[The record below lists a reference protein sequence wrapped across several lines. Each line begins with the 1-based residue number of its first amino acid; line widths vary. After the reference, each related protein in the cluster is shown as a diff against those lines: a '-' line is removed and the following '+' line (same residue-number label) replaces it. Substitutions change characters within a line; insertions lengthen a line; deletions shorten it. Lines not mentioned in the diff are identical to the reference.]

1 MKRRD
6 CRASLAMTK
15 VAQLFTNNTPMTSH
29 NYTLGRAGEESI
41 AQLYLQNGFELI
53 ARNFNFYST
62 TKIGEIDLIFIKD
75 KKLYLVEVKTRSK
88 TEEAQKYG
96 SSASQIMQKKMR
108 AFYKSYQAFVKK
120 YKQYARYN
128 AQFDLACIY
137 DGNIKII
144 PNAYGFD
151 GF

>member
-1 MKRRD
+1 M
-6 CRASLAMTK
+6 S
-15 VAQLFTNNTPMTSH
+15 SH
-29 NYTLGRAGEESI
+29 NYTLGRAGEEII
-41 AQLYLQNGFELI
+41 AQLYIQEGYELI

-62 TKIGEIDLIFIKD
+62 SKIGEIDLIFFKND
-75 KKLYLVEVKTRSK
+75 KLYLVEVKTRSK

-108 AFYKSYQAFVKK
+108 ALYKSYQAFVKK
-120 YKQYARYN
+120 YRQYSNCN

-137 DGNIKII
+137 DGNVKVI
-144 PNAYGFD
+144 PNAYRFD

>member
-1 MKRRD
+1 M
-6 CRASLAMTK
+6 ST
-15 VAQLFTNNTPMTSH
+15 H

-41 AQLYLQNGFELI
+41 AQFYLQNGYELI

-62 TKIGEIDLIFIKD
+62 NKIGEIDLIFIKEE
-75 KKLYLVEVKTRSK
+75 KLYLVEVKTRSK
-88 TEEAQKYG
+88 TEETQKYG
-96 SSASQIMQKKMR
+96 SSASQIMQKKMQ

-120 YKQYARYN
+120 YKQYN
-128 AQFDLACIY
+128 KCKAQFDLACIY